1 MPGMSGRIELSSFR
15 RRSVVARR
23 RVVNAWASA
32 AEWTSD
38 RTIGL
43 RARARPATS
52 VVTPTAWVAFAL
64 ALSAL
69 PLSFVLGWAE
79 LAAAAWFV
87 VALGVVC
94 VVFVLG
100 THQLTARLDLGR
112 DRIVVGEDAYGALA
126 LTNEG
131 RQRTLPLL
139 IELAVGSAK
148 TGFELPS
155 MAAGAGHEDLFRI
168 PTTRRAVLAVGPVRA
183 VRADPIGL
191 LRREQDL
198 TEEQTLYVHPRTVPV
213 EGSASGIM
221 RDLEGRTVRKLS
233 DNDVAFHALRGYVPG
248 DDRRFIHWKSSA
260 RTGTLMV
267 RQFEETR
274 RSHVLIAISTRLDDY
289 AADDEFELAISVAGS
304 LGVQALTDD
313 QTLTAV
319 TSMRRLRRGT
329 PRHLLDQLSGVEY
342 ERQAPALATVARRI
356 AREEIG
362 ASVAVFVCGSIVDPA
377 EIRRAR
383 RYMPLDLRTI
393 VVNAD
398 VDGDTEVR
406 QMGDLDLVNLGR
418 LDDLGPTVRR
428 LVA

>member
-1 MPGMSGRIELSSFR
+1 MSSTPPWIELSSLR

-23 RVVNAWASA
+23 RVVNAWAAA
-32 AEWTSD
+32 AEWTAD
-38 RTIGL
+38 RTAGI
-43 RARARPATS
+43 RARARPATG

-64 ALSAL
+64 ALAAL
-69 PLSFVLGWAE
+69 PLSFVLDWVE

-87 VALGVVC
+87 AALGAVC

-100 THQLTARLDLGR
+100 THHLSARLSLGR
-112 DRIVVGEDAYGALA
+112 DRIVVGEDAHGTLA
-126 LTNEG
+126 LTNES

-139 IELAVGSAK
+139 IELAVGGGK

-155 MAAGAGHEDLFRI
+155 LAGRAEHEDLFRI
-168 PTTRRAVLAVGPVRA
+168 PTKRRAVLTVGPVRA

-198 TEEQTLYVHPRTVPV
+198 TEEQTLYVHPRTVAV

-233 DNDVAFHALRGYVPG
+233 DNDVAFHALRPYVPG
-248 DDRRFIHWKSSA
+248 DDRRFIHWKSTA

-274 RSHVLIAISTRLDDY
+274 RSHMLIATSTRLDDY
-289 AADDEFELAISVAGS
+289 ATDDEFELAISVAGS
-304 LGVQALTDD
+304 LGVQALRDD

-319 TSMRRLRRGT
+319 TSTRELRKGT
-329 PRHLLDQLSGVEY
+329 PRHLLDQLSGVEF
-342 ERQAPALATVARRI
+342 ERQAPNLAAVARRL
-356 AREEIG
+356 AREETG
-362 ASVAVFVCGSIVDPA
+362 ASIAIFVCGSIVDPA

-383 RYMPLDLRTI
+383 RFMPLDVRTI
-393 VVNAD
+393 VVRAEID
-398 VDGDTEVR
+398 SDAEVR
-406 QMGDLDLVNLGR
+406 PMGDLDLVKLGR
-418 LDDLGPTVRR
+418 LHDLGPTIRR
-428 LVA
+428 LVT

>member
-1 MPGMSGRIELSSFR
+1 MSRRIELSSLR
-15 RRSVVARR
+15 RQSVVARR
-23 RVVNAWASA
+23 RVVNVWVAAVEWAA
-32 AEWTSD
+32 D
-38 RTIGL
+38 RTVNV
-43 RARARPATS
+43 RARVRPVTS
-52 VVTPTAWVAFAL
+52 VVTPTAWVALAL
-64 ALSAL
+64 ALVAL
-69 PLSFVLGWAE
+69 PMSLVLGWAE

-87 VALGVVC
+87 AALGTVC

-100 THQLTARLDLGR
+100 THQLAARLDLGR
-112 DRIVVGEDAYGALA
+112 DRIVVGEDAHGTLA
-126 LTNEG
+126 LTNES

-139 IELAVGSAK
+139 IELAVGTGK
-148 TGFELPS
+148 TGFELPTL
-155 MAAGAGHEDLFRI
+155 AAGAGHEDLFRI

-198 TEEQTLYVHPRTVPV
+198 TEEQTLYVHPRTVAV

-274 RSHVLIAISTRLDDY
+274 RSHVLIATSTRLDDY
-289 AADDEFELAISVAGS
+289 ATDDEFELAISVAGS
-304 LGVQALTDD
+304 LGVQALADD

-319 TSMRRLRRGT
+319 TSTRQLRKGT

-342 ERQAPALATVARRI
+342 ERQAPALATVARRL
-356 AREEIG
+356 AREETG
-362 ASVAVFVCGSIVDPA
+362 ASVAIFVCGSIVDPA

-383 RYMPLDLRTI
+383 RYMPPDVRTI
-393 VVNAD
+393 VVRAD
-398 VDGDTEVR
+398 IDADAEVR

-418 LDDLGPTVRR
+418 LDDLGPTIRR
-428 LVA
+428 LVT

>member
-1 MPGMSGRIELSSFR
+1 MPILSRRIELSSLR

-23 RVVNAWASA
+23 RVVNVWAA
-32 AEWTSD
+32 AVEWAAD
-38 RTIGL
+38 RTVNV
-43 RARARPATS
+43 RARARPVTS

-64 ALSAL
+64 ALVAL

-87 VALGVVC
+87 AAFGAVC

-112 DRIVVGEDAYGALA
+112 DRIVVGEDAHGTLA
-126 LTNEG
+126 LTNES

-139 IELAVGSAK
+139 IELAVGSTK

-155 MAAGAGHEDLFRI
+155 VAAGAGHEDLFRI

-183 VRADPIGL
+183 VRADPVGL

-198 TEEQTLYVHPRTVPV
+198 TEEQTLYVHPRTVAV

-248 DDRRFIHWKSSA
+248 DDRRFIHWRSSA
-260 RTGTLMV
+260 RTGKLMV

-274 RSHVLIAISTRLDDY
+274 RSHVLIATSTRLDDY
-289 AADDEFELAISVAGS
+289 ATDDEFELAISVAGS
-304 LGVQALTDD
+304 LGVQALADD
-313 QTLTAV
+313 QTVTAV
-319 TSMRRLRRGT
+319 TSSRLLRKGT

-356 AREEIG
+356 AREETG
-362 ASVAVFVCGSIVDPA
+362 ASIAIFVCGSIVDPA

-383 RYMPLDLRTI
+383 RYMPPDVRT
-393 VVNAD
+393 VVVRAD
-398 VDGDTEVR
+398 IDADTEVR
-406 QMGDLDLVNLGR
+406 QMGDLDVVKLGR
-418 LDDLGPTVRR
+418 LDDLGPTIRR